1 LQVYENYNKFIAAT
15 DTIKKMRVDFRGMEA
30 EMDRLAEKMSTITSA
45 SARVSDALR
54 NQRKRVAELSGS
66 YVNFLIVRL
75 GREY

>member
-1 LQVYENYNKFIAAT
+1 MYENYNKFIAAT

>member
-1 LQVYENYNKFIAAT
+1 MQVYENYNKFIAAT

>member
-1 LQVYENYNKFIAAT
+1 VYENYNKFIAAT